1 MKKISSNKP
10 AIAKRF
16 LLILLLML
24 FVKLTSSCN
33 GNRAKNKQNHFKVL
47 IDLIA
52 YQDGNV
58 QLFYKLNT
66 DDRYW
71 EKYSL
76 KQSVKQNDSIQTL
89 TFELPKGIRPK
100 NLRVD
105 LGEKENDSIR
115 VESMSLR
122 YKNLEINGSR
132 GVYRS
137 WFTFNQN
144 MVVGK
149 DSLTFHLKKVAGFFD
164 PQLNG
169 NQLLNSKL
177 VKLFPPDVNEF

>member
-1 MKKISSNKP
+1 M
-10 AIAKRF
+10 
-16 LLILLLML
+16 
-24 FVKLTSSCN
+24 VKLASSCN
-33 GNRAKNKQNHFKVL
+33 GNKAKNSQNQFKVL

-52 YQDGNV
+52 YQDGDV

-71 EKYSL
+71 EKYSQ
-76 KQSVKQNDSIQTL
+76 KQSVKQNDLLQTL
-89 TFELPKGIRPK
+89 AFELPKGIRPK
-100 NLRVD
+100 NLRID
-105 LGEKENDSIR
+105 LGERENDSIR
-115 VESMSLR
+115 VENIRLR
-122 YKNLEINGSR
+122 YKNLELNGNH
-132 GVYRS
+132 GVYKS
-137 WFTFNQN
+137 WFAFNQN